1 MADYDLKQVALLVF
15 GAVVAWE
22 GFYMLFKVVVL
33 DGASWW
39 LSGLPGIVAGTV
51 MLIVG
56 GLIAYGTY
64 LEIGSDGS
72 PDDVEDPDWS
82 VPGESGARDG
92 DRVTDPS
99 AGGHPEPVRDVAEE
113 TGDRRTVTDTTS
125 GDDAASWSTG
135 GGGGDREGGPVS
147 PDAGERSGD
156 AGEVSGDADPGAPD
170 GSDGDGIRRTR
181 VDDGGGDEEGSGG
194 RREPVRESGGGRDE
208 GGRDEGERGDD
219 ADG

>member
-22 GFYMLFKVVVL
+22 GFYMLFKVVAL

-39 LSGLPGIVAGTV
+39 LSGLPGIVVGTI

-64 LEIGSDGS
+64 LEIGGDAAAQ
-72 PDDVEDPDWS
+72 DVEDPDWS
-82 VPGESGARDG
+82 VPGERDAG
-92 DRVTDPS
+92 GERVTDPS
-99 AGGHPEPVRDVAEE
+99 AGGHPEPVRDAAEE

-125 GDDAASWSTG
+125 GDEAASWSSG
-135 GGGGDREGGPVS
+135 GGGRDGESGRVS

-156 AGEVSGDADPGAPD
+156 AVEESGDPGPGAPD
-170 GSDGDGIRRTR
+170 VSDGDGIRRTR
-181 VDDGGGDEEGSGG
+181 VDDGGVEETRGG
-194 RREPVRESGGGRDE
+194 RREPVRESEGDRDG
-208 GGRDEGERGDD
+208 GGRDEGERGDE